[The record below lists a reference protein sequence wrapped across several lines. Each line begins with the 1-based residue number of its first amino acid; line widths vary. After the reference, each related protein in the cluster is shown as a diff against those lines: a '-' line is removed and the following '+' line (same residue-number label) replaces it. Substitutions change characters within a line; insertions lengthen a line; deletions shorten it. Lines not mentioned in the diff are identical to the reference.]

1 MNIKTLVVFFALA
14 FFGGASAFA
23 DTESVTWEGIAP
35 ATAVD
40 GTTEQQTVYFYNV
53 GKKLFL
59 AQGGNWGQEAVL
71 SEIGIPYTIN
81 YNSEHK
87 NYHFKQTDEGTYL
100 CPVSVENDKKY
111 VLYFLTGHSASYGFN
126 FTETTEGSGQ
136 YRISYDNGDYFMVGA
151 DVTGTTAGADKDH
164 RISIMN
170 ETQRNSVTDNSD
182 VWILVSLK
190 EMEEKLISAAK
201 TSKTLF
207 EDQYAPCSYLV
218 KDHDFAR
225 NSVNIGSW
233 EYESQNN
240 NFASLYHKDA
250 AVNVPSEDNTSSS
263 SYYVGNGYRIN
274 DSIQSTT
281 GDKWTAN
288 IFFKGT
294 IQQTV
299 NIATV
304 GWYQVTANVGKNSNA
319 NIVKLFARAGD
330 ETGGVGYAE
339 SLATK
344 VVLDDVKSF
353 VAAESAINDGTNQ
366 LSVKVFVGKDS
377 DGNIK
382 PLTFGVNVPQP
393 KEGAKWVCM
402 DNFTL
407 TYLGALRN
415 KVLLD
420 EDKTDIAYMNTQN
433 DDVAKSGQSTMF
445 LHRTLNAGKWN
456 SIVLPFSI
464 SADVIKLVF
473 GEGTKISKLQG
484 ANDAE
489 HSNWINFTDCT
500 SDGIEAGKL
509 YVIKPEK
516 VDCNST
522 GGDIA
527 SSAAGDITL
536 AKGTYYALDGNYG
549 QDADYEASVT
559 GDSGAEVY
567 NTLGAVTFMGT
578 YTKQENVIPVNS
590 YYLGGENWK
599 YNTTKTSHAKGFR
612 GWLQTSANSSETK
625 SYVIAID
632 GVVAMDETT
641 DIQTISGS
649 VANVDIYD
657 ITGKLVRAKASSVE
671 GLRSGV
677 YVAGGKKIVIK

>member
-81 YNSEHK
+81 YNSEHN

-126 FTETTEGSGQ
+126 FTETAEGSGQ
-136 YRISYDNGDYFMVGA
+136 YRISYDNGAYFMVGA

-182 VWILVSLK
+182 VWILVSLE

-207 EDQYAPCSYLV
+207 EDQNAPCSYLV

-225 NSVNIGSW
+225 NSVNLGCWQIEG
-233 EYESQNN
+233 QNN
-240 NFASLYHKDA
+240 SFSSLSKRDVT
-250 AVNVPSEDNTSSS
+250 VNVPTETVYPGF
-263 SYYVGNGYRIN
+263 SYYVGNGYLSD

-288 IFFKGT
+288 IFARGT

-304 GWYQVTANVGKNSNA
+304 GWYQVTANVGKNSRA
-319 NIVKLFARAGD
+319 NKVKLFARAGD
-330 ETGGVGYAE
+330 ETGGVGYDESFAEKVALTDVESLVQAE
-339 SLATK
+339 S
-344 VVLDDVKSF
+344 V
-353 VAAESAINDGTNQ
+353 INDGTNQ

-382 PLTFGVNVPQP
+382 PLTFGVNVDKPNTGP
-393 KEGAKWVCM
+393 WACM

-415 KVLLD
+415 KVVLD

-516 VDCNST
+516 VDYNST
-522 GGDIA
+522 GGDIT

-549 QDADYEASVT
+549 QDEDYEASVT

-567 NTLGAVTFMGT
+567 NTSGAVTFMGT

-599 YNTTKTSHAKGFR
+599 YNTTKASHAKGFR

>member
-1 MNIKTLVVFFALA
+1 MQET
-14 FFGGASAFA
+14 
-23 DTESVTWEGIAP
+23 
-35 ATAVD
+35 
-40 GTTEQQTVYFYNV
+40 
-53 GKKLFL
+53 KL
-59 AQGGNWGQEAVL
+59 
-71 SEIGIPYTIN
+71 
-81 YNSEHK
+81 
-87 NYHFKQTDEGTYL
+87 
-100 CPVSVENDKKY
+100 
-111 VLYFLTGHSASYGFN
+111 
-126 FTETTEGSGQ
+126 
-136 YRISYDNGDYFMVGA
+136 
-151 DVTGTTAGADKDH
+151 
-164 RISIMN
+164 
-170 ETQRNSVTDNSD
+170 
-182 VWILVSLK
+182 
-190 EMEEKLISAAK
+190 
-201 TSKTLF
+201 
-207 EDQYAPCSYLV
+207 
-218 KDHDFAR
+218 
-225 NSVNIGSW
+225 
-233 EYESQNN
+233 
-240 NFASLYHKDA
+240 
-250 AVNVPSEDNTSSS
+250 
-263 SYYVGNGYRIN
+263 
-274 DSIQSTT
+274 
-281 GDKWTAN
+281 
-288 IFFKGT
+288 
-294 IQQTV
+294 
-299 NIATV
+299 
-304 GWYQVTANVGKNSNA
+304 
-319 NIVKLFARAGD
+319 
-330 ETGGVGYAE
+330 GGVGYDESFAEKEVLADVESLVQAE
-339 SLATK
+339 S
-344 VVLDDVKSF
+344 V
-353 VAAESAINDGTNQ
+353 INDGTNQ

-382 PLTFGVNVPQP
+382 PLTFGVNVDKPNTGP
-393 KEGAKWVCM
+393 WACM

-415 KVLLD
+415 KVVLD

-516 VDCNST
+516 VDYNST
-522 GGDIA
+522 GGDIT
-527 SSAAGDITL
+527 SSADDDITL
-536 AKGTYYALDGNYG
+536 TKGTYYALDGNYG
-549 QDADYEASVT
+549 QDEDYEASVT

-567 NTLGAVTFMGT
+567 NTSGAVTFMGT